1 VLVFPDW
8 ASASSLLA
16 HLMALALLASQ
27 HCASLLAAR
36 FAFRS
41 PHNAASCSSPRRARR
56 APSSPTDNPSAP
68 PSAIAML
75 ARNLLCRLAA
85 DAPTV
90 GPKTATHDLP
100 QLARL
105 LQRTIASRNGIA
117 LAYRTALVHHRRS
130 YATAAAVK
138 KPAAR
143 KSAATKP
150 TATVKRAVKTTAAAK
165 AAPTKRRVT
174 AKKTAPKKAAPK
186 KKPAAKRKPVAKKAS
201 KKVANPEKDYK
212 LETRNLKKIALRD
225 PSHVA
230 MSAWHAFV
238 REVVK
243 GTTGTGSAQE
253 AITSAGTK
261 FKALT
266 PAEKEVLPPTLPAF
280 SLYICLPVFVA
291 LQPSRQ

>member
-1 VLVFPDW
+1 VLVFPGW

-16 HLMALALLASQ
+16 HLMALALFASQ

-41 PHNAASCSSPRRARR
+41 PHNAASCSSPRRASR
-56 APSSPTDNPSAP
+56 AHSSPTDNPTAP

-75 ARNLLCRLAA
+75 ARSLLCRLAA

-105 LQRTIASRNGIA
+105 LQRTIASRNGVA

-130 YATAAAVK
+130 YATAVAVK
-138 KPAAR
+138 KPAGR

-165 AAPTKRRVT
+165 
-174 AKKTAPKKAAPK
+174 TAPAKRKVAAKKAAPK
-186 KKPAAKRKPVAKKAS
+186 KKPAAKRKPVAKKAP

-230 MSAWHAFV
+230 MSAWHVFV

-266 PAEKEVLPPTLPAF
+266 PAEKEVPTTPH
-280 SLYICLPVFVA
+280 CLPSHCIYA
-291 LQPSRQ
+291 YWST